1 MGTMSGECSAWDDS
15 DRVGHFKPGE
25 NFQKLNSFE
34 RNEEWDKHS
43 QAGEADKFKDL
54 RLTGILHL
62 CTVTSVT
69 FQWI

>member
-34 RNEEWDKHS
+34 RNEE
-43 QAGEADKFKDL
+43 
-54 RLTGILHL
+54 
-62 CTVTSVT
+62 
-69 FQWI
+69 